1 MKNVILSSLSI
12 ILISFGS
19 LSAQINRQFEFYAV
33 GLLATGEFVDAYESG
48 IEGGGAV
55 YIPVGKPMVSLT
67 AGVGYMY
74 IPGKEVTVTRGYMI
88 ITGSAADYKLA
99 KIFVGAYIGKKT
111 GLFFMPAINGT
122 FGEDWNHAGFDLAA
136 GYLLPVK
143 NLGVSIK
150 ARYTMLNPFG
160 KEGER
165 DMNMAGIGLGVHF

>member
-1 MKNVILSSLSI
+1 MKHIIVALIAILFITCSLY
-12 ILISFGS
+12 
-19 LSAQINRQFEFYAV
+19 AQIDKPFELYAV
-33 GLLATGEFVDAYESG
+33 GLLATGEFADAYNTG
-48 IEGGGAV
+48 IEAGGAV
-55 YIPVGKPMVSLT
+55 YIPVGKPLISLT
-67 AGVGYMY
+67 AGAAYML

-88 ITGSAADYKLA
+88 ITGSAADYELA
-99 KIFVGAYIGKKT
+99 KIFVGAFIGNNT
-111 GLFFMPAINGT
+111 GLFFLPAINGT
-122 FGEDWNHAGFDLAA
+122 FGEDWNHAGLDLAA